1 MADAVTS
8 QTLVDGER
16 LAIMKFTNISD
27 GTGETAVTKVTVSS
41 LSANNLG
48 IACNGVTVTKI
59 TSVCH
64 GLEVRMYW
72 DASTDVPFFLSTV
85 NTNYQNDFSSIGGI
99 SNNAGTGKNGNIV
112 FSTSDATNGDT
123 YTVVLEMV
131 KHYANPFD
139 TL

>member
-8 QTLVDGER
+8 QTLLDGER

-27 GTGETAVTKVTVSS
+27 GTGETAVTKVNVAN
-41 LSANNLG
+41 LAKSASGL
-48 IACNGVTVTKI
+48 ACTAVTVTKI

-72 DASTDVPFFLSTV
+72 DATTDVPFFLSTI
-85 NTNYQNDFSSIGGI
+85 NTNYENDFSKIGGI
-99 SNNAGTGKNGNIV
+99 TNNAGTGKNGNIV
-112 FSTSDATNGDT
+112 FSTSDQSSGDT

-131 KHYANPFD
+131 KSYS
-139 TL
+139 

>member
-8 QTLVDGER
+8 QTLLDGER

-27 GTGETAVTKVTVSS
+27 GTGETAVTKVNVSTLTPS
-41 LSANNLG
+41 DSG
-48 IACNGVTVTKI
+48 KACTGVTVNKI

-72 DASTDVPFFLSTV
+72 DANTDVPFFLSTI
-85 NTNYQNDFSSIGGI
+85 NTNYQNDFEKFGGI
-99 SNNAGTGKNGNIV
+99 TNNASTGKNGNIV
-112 FSTSDATNGDT
+112 FSTADASAGDT

-131 KHYANPFD
+131 KSYA
-139 TL
+139 

>member
-8 QTLVDGER
+8 QTLLDGER

-27 GTGETAVTKVTVSS
+27 GTGETAVTKVNVSTLTAS
-41 LSANNLG
+41 NSG
-48 IACNGVTVTKI
+48 KACTGVTVTKI

-72 DASTDVPFFLSTV
+72 DATTDVPFFLSTI
-85 NTNYQNDFSSIGGI
+85 NTNYQNDFSEIGGI
-99 SNNAGTGKNGNIV
+99 TNNAGTGKNGNIV
-112 FSTSDATNGDT
+112 FSTSDQSSGDT

-131 KHYANPFD
+131 KSYS
-139 TL
+139 

>member
-8 QTLVDGER
+8 QTLIDGER

-64 GLEVRMYW
+64 GMEVRMYW
-72 DASTDVPFFLSTV
+72 DASTDVPFFLSTI

-112 FSTSDATNGDT
+112 FSTADASSGDT

>member
-8 QTLVDGER
+8 QTLLDGER

-41 LSANNLG
+41 LAASGSGKAYT
-48 IACNGVTVTKI
+48 GVIVNKI

-72 DASTDVPFFLSTV
+72 DATTDVPFFLSTV
-85 NTNYQNDFSSIGGI
+85 NTNYENDFSKIGGI
-99 SNNAGTGKNGNIV
+99 TNNAGTGKNGNIV
-112 FSTSDATNGDT
+112 FSTSDATAGDT
-123 YTVVLEMV
+123 YTVVLEMI
-131 KHYANPFD
+131 KTYG
-139 TL
+139 

>member
-8 QTLVDGER
+8 QTLIDGER

-64 GLEVRMYW
+64 GMEVRMYW
-72 DASTDVPFFLSTV
+72 DASTDVPFFLGTV

-112 FSTSDATNGDT
+112 FSTADASAGDT

>member
-8 QTLVDGER
+8 QTLIDGER

-27 GTGETAVTKVTVSS
+27 GTGETAVTKVNVANLASS
-41 LSANNLG
+41 GSG
-48 IACNGVTVTKI
+48 KACTGVIVNKI

-72 DASTDVPFFLSTV
+72 DASTDVPFFMSTI
-85 NTNYQNDFSSIGGI
+85 NTNYENDFSSIGGI
-99 SNNAGTGKNGNIV
+99 TNNSGTGKNGNIV
-112 FSTSDATNGDT
+112 FSTADASSGDT

-131 KHYANPFD
+131 KTYS
-139 TL
+139 

>member
-8 QTLVDGER
+8 QTLLDGER

-27 GTGETAVTKVTVSS
+27 GTGETAVTKVNV
-41 LSANNLG
+41 ANLARSG
-48 IACNGVTVTKI
+48 SGQACTGVTVTKI

-72 DASTDVPFFLSTV
+72 DATVDVPFFLSTI
-85 NTNYQNDFSSIGGI
+85 NTNYENDFSSIGGI
-99 SNNAGTGKNGNIV
+99 TNNAGAGKNGNIV
-112 FSTSDATNGDT
+112 FSTADQSLGDT

-131 KHYANPFD
+131 KSYA
-139 TL
+139 

>member
-8 QTLVDGER
+8 QTLLDGER

-27 GTGETAVTKVTVSS
+27 GTGETAVTKVNVANLTP
-41 LSANNLG
+41 SASG
-48 IACNGVTVTKI
+48 KACTGVVVNKI

-72 DASTDVPFFLSTV
+72 DATTDVPFFLSTI
-85 NTNYQNDFSSIGGI
+85 NTNYLNDFSNFGGI
-99 SNNAGTGKNGNIV
+99 TNNAGTGKNGNIV
-112 FSTSDATNGDT
+112 FSTSDQSAGDT

-131 KHYANPFD
+131 KSYA
-139 TL
+139 